1 MNRYFNSTA
10 TKLQQEIAVK
20 NDFDQ
25 FQKMKG

>member
-10 TKLQQEIAVK
+10 TKLQQEISVK